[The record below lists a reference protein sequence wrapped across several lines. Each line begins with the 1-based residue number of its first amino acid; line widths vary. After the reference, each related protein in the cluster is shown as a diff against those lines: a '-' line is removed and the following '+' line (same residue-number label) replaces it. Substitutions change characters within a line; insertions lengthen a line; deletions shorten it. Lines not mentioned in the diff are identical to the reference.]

1 MTKYIVFDFDGTIVD
16 SMDIAINVYNKLAEK
31 HEYKQIVQE
40 DKEYLR
46 GLTVKEKCA
55 YLEFPTY
62 KIPFL
67 APSFYR
73 LYKESMKDLVMFD
86 GIKELL
92 NELVEKG
99 YQLAVISSNSEEV
112 IREFLQ
118 KYQIDFM
125 DDIVCSSNILG
136 KDKVIKKFL
145 KKRKLKST
153 EMIYIGDEVRDVV
166 AAKKCDVPVI
176 WVEWGFDLREKVAK
190 EEPNYIVTKPEEIL
204 SIV

>member
-1 MTKYIVFDFDGTIVD
+1 MKKYIIFDFDGTLVD
-16 SMDIAINVYNKLAEK
+16 SMDLAIHVYNTLAEK
-31 HEYKQIVQE
+31 NGYKKIVPE
-40 DKEYLR
+40 DKQYLR

-73 LYKESMKDLVMFD
+73 LYKESMKDLMMFD
-86 GIKELL
+86 GIKDVLQS
-92 NELVEKG
+92 LVEKG

-118 KYQIDFM
+118 NHQIDYM

-136 KDKVIKKFL
+136 KDKIIKKFL
-145 KKRKLKST
+145 KKRKLNASDT
-153 EMIYIGDEVRDVV
+153 IYIGDEIRDVV
-166 AAKKCDVPVI
+166 AAKKCDIPVV
-176 WVEWGFDLREKVAK
+176 WVEWGFDLKEKVAK
-190 EEPNYIVTKPEEIL
+190 EEPTYIVKTPKEIL